1 MRTKWAVFLS
11 RREMLSLLSVKK
23 AVVMKYDTEEMLPMT
38 AGDGYRSND
47 KKKYIFFFDY
57 TTGGVFYYI
66 YAHSKEAIEQV
77 FPEMYVFETPPK
89 RFTERDARSI
99 EKHSATRIFDIDNLH
114 GTLKDY
120 LDNRQKDDYIFQNP
134 HEKRPF
140 VDDP

>member
-1 MRTKWAVFLS
+1 VVFLS
-11 RREMLSLLSVKK
+11 RREKLSLITVKM
-23 AVVMKYDTEEMLPMT
+23 AAAWKYDTEEMLPMA
-38 AGDGYRSND
+38 AGDGYQSNN
-47 KKKYIFFFDY
+47 KKKFIFFFDY
-57 TTGGVFYYI
+57 TTGGVWYYI

-89 RFTERDARSI
+89 RFTERDAKTI
-99 EKHSATRIFDIDNLH
+99 ETHPKDFIFDIDNLH

-120 LDNRQKDDYIFQNP
+120 VDNRQKDDYVFQNP